1 MFKSFLKII
10 KKIVISILV
19 LYGYNIITQPFN
31 LNIPI
36 NIITIFIMTL
46 FDTSGF
52 IGLVL
57 FYFLNFR

>member
-1 MFKSFLKII
+1 MLKKIIKLI

-19 LYGYNIITQPFN
+19 LYGYNIFTQPYN

-36 NIITIFIMTL
+36 NMITITILVL

-52 IGLVL
+52 LGIVL

>member
-1 MFKSFLKII
+1 MLKKIIKLI

-19 LYGYNIITQPFN
+19 LYGYNIFTQPYN

-36 NIITIFIMTL
+36 NIITITILVL

-52 IGLVL
+52 LGIVL